1 MISMRLLVVQ
11 FILLLG
17 RRLAYA
23 GTGSSSQR
31 DGRTAGRI
39 SGHGSYVDALTA
51 SWFPGRDDVTR
62 EPVPRARGR
71 ESGSVAGRVREC
83 QGVDRYANPRF
94 CALCSTRAP
103 DYVHSKTSTS
113 SECRP

>member
-1 MISMRLLVVQ
+1 MQEIGFDSKGGVRSMISMRLLVVQ

-39 SGHGSYVDALTA
+39 SGHGSMLTP
-51 SWFPGRDDVTR
+51 SPPLGFP
-62 EPVPRARGR
+62 A
-71 ESGSVAGRVREC
+71 AMM
-83 QGVDRYANPRF
+83 
-94 CALCSTRAP
+94 
-103 DYVHSKTSTS
+103 
-113 SECRP
+113 